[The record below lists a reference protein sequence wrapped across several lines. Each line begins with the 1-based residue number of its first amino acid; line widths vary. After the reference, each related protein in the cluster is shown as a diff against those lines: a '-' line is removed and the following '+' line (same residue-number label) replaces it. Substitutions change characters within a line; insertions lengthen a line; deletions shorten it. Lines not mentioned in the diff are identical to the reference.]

1 MEPGASKV
9 SRRSVLKQ
17 AAAISAGT
25 AVALVGGDARA
36 EPAPGAPA
44 IHTGTQAGRKFRAF
58 VVRTNP
64 PGTTIQGSNAAIEQ
78 LTLKALDDDRVVVR
92 TEASQVCYTI
102 TGQSVGNYPMPR
114 ALGHGAVGIVEAV
127 GAKVQRVRVGDRVIA
142 VATPACGQCYT
153 CLRGRA
159 DRCQFLNIGFQPYA
173 TLADG
178 TDVIQ
183 HDNTCGFSELMVP
196 LEWACVPVPSTH
208 LSAIE
213 LAMLADVCCCGLGT
227 VLGGAPVEPASDV
240 AVLGCGPVG
249 LSAIQGARIRGASQI
264 IAIDPIKVRREL
276 ALRLGA
282 TVALDPNVEGMNL
295 VEKVR
300 SMCEFPSDRRLAGGR
315 DTTLT
320 RNDAGPDYVIEA
332 VGGESFPPKAEAGPD
347 PTGLLPLHQAW
358 ELCSAAGHL
367 TTVSAGQ
374 RGNFSVPAAQWS
386 NGSKSHYSGNM
397 TGTNAL
403 RDIPRFVRLAN
414 KGQFNVKAL
423 ATSTFPLD
431 RVKDALQIV
440 ADRLTIA
447 AVLVFNA

>member
-1 MEPGASKV
+1 MGLDASKV

-17 AAAISAGT
+17 AAAISAST
-25 AVALVGGDARA
+25 AAGLVAANAQG
-36 EPAPGAPA
+36 APEAPA
-44 IHTGTQAGRKFRAF
+44 ILTGTQAGRRFRAF

-64 PGTTIQGSNAAIEQ
+64 PGTSIQGSNAAVEQ

-92 TEASQVCYTI
+92 TEACQVCYTI

-114 ALGHGAVGIVEAV
+114 ALGHGAVGVVEAV
-127 GAKVQRVRVGDRVIA
+127 GAKVQRVKVGDRVIT
-142 VATPACGQCYT
+142 VASPACGQCYT

-173 TLADG
+173 TLGDG

-208 LSAIE
+208 LSAVE

-227 VLGGAPVEPASDV
+227 AFGVAPVEPGSDV

-249 LSAIQGARIRGASQI
+249 LSAIQGARIKGAAQI
-264 IAIDPIKVRREL
+264 IAVDPVKRRRDL
-276 ALRLGA
+276 ALQLGA
-282 TVALDPNVEGMNL
+282 TVALDPNVEGTNL

-300 SMCEFPSDRRLAGGR
+300 SLCEFPSDRRLAGGR
-315 DTTLT
+315 NPSLMG
-320 RNDAGPDYVIEA
+320 NNAGPDYVIEA
-332 VGGESFPPKAEAGPD
+332 VGGESFPPKVEAGPD
-347 PTGLLPLHQAW
+347 PTGVLSLQQAW

-367 TTVSAGQ
+367 TTVSVGQ
-374 RGNFSVPAAQWS
+374 RGNFSVPAARWS
-386 NGSKSHYSGNM
+386 NGSKNHHPGNM

-403 RDIPRFVRLAN
+403 RDIPRFVRLADR
-414 KGQFNVKAL
+414 GQFNAKAL
-423 ATSTFPLD
+423 ATSTFPLEHA
-431 RVKDALQIV
+431 KDALQIV

-447 AVLVFNA
+447 AVLVFST

>member
-1 MEPGASKV
+1 MEVRTSKV
-9 SRRSVLKQ
+9 SRRSILQQ
-17 AAAISAGT
+17 AAAISAG
-25 AVALVGGDARA
+25 AAAGLAVGGAQA
-36 EPAPGAPA
+36 AQAIEAPA
-44 IHTGTQAGRKFRAF
+44 IQTGTQTGRRFRAF

-64 PGTTIQGSNAAIEQ
+64 PGTTIQGSNAAVEQ
-78 LTLKALDDDRVVVR
+78 LTLKKLDDDRVVVR
-92 TEASQVCYTI
+92 TEAAQVCYTI

-227 VLGGAPVEPASDV
+227 VFGVAPVEPASDV

-264 IAIDPIKVRREL
+264 IAVDPIRVRREL

-300 SMCEFPSDRRLAGGR
+300 GLCEFPNDRRLAGGR

-320 RNDAGPDYVIEA
+320 RNDAGPDYVVEA
-332 VGGESFPPKAEAGPD
+332 VGGESFPPKAEAAPD
-347 PTGLLPLHQAW
+347 PTGLLPLQQAW

-367 TTVSAGQ
+367 TTVSGGQ
-374 RGNFSVPAAQWS
+374 RGNFTVPAARWS
-386 NGSKSHYSGNM
+386 NGSKNHHSGNM

-403 RDIPRFVRLAN
+403 RDIPRFVRLADN
-414 KGQFNVKAL
+414 GQFDVKSL
-423 ATSTFPLD
+423 ATSTFPLE
-431 RVKDALQIV
+431 RAKDALQIV

-447 AVLVFNA
+447 AVLTFSA

>member
-1 MEPGASKV
+1 MEVRTSKV

-25 AVALVGGDARA
+25 AAGLAVAGAQA
-36 EPAPGAPA
+36 QAIEAPA
-44 IHTGTQAGRKFRAF
+44 IRTGTQAGRKFRAF

-64 PGTTIQGSNAAIEQ
+64 PGTTIQGSNAAVEQ
-78 LTLKALDDDRVVVR
+78 LSLKKLDDDRVVVR
-92 TEASQVCYTI
+92 TEAAQVCYTI

-227 VLGGAPVEPASDV
+227 VFGVAPVEPASDV

-264 IAIDPIKVRREL
+264 IAVDPIRVRREL

-300 SMCEFPSDRRLAGGR
+300 SLCEFPNDRRLAGGR

-320 RNDAGPDYVIEA
+320 RNDAGPDYVVEA
-332 VGGESFPPKAEAGPD
+332 VGGESFPPKAEAAPD
-347 PTGLLPLHQAW
+347 PTGLLPLQQAW

-374 RGNFSVPAAQWS
+374 RGNFTVPAARWS
-386 NGSKSHYSGNM
+386 NGSKNHHSGNM

-403 RDIPRFVRLAN
+403 RDIPRFVRLADS
-414 KGQFNVKAL
+414 GQFDVKSL
-423 ATSTFPLD
+423 ATATFPLE
-431 RVKDALQIV
+431 RAKDALQIV

-447 AVLVFNA
+447 AVLTFSA

>member
-1 MEPGASKV
+1 MEPDDAKV
-9 SRRSVLKQ
+9 SRRSLLQQ
-17 AAAISAGT
+17 AAAIGAGT
-25 AVALVGGDARA
+25 AAGLIAGNAPPARA
-36 EPAPGAPA
+36 LEAPA
-44 IHTGTQAGRKFRAF
+44 ILSGTQAGRPFRAY

-64 PGTTIQGSNAAIEQ
+64 PGTTIQGSNAAVEP
-78 LTLKALDDDRVVVR
+78 LRLKALDDDRVVVR
-92 TEASQVCYTI
+92 TEACQVCYTI

-142 VATPACGQCYT
+142 VASPACGQCYT

-159 DRCQFLNIGFQPYA
+159 DRCQFLSIGFQPYA
-173 TLADG
+173 TMQDG
-178 TDVIQ
+178 TEVIQ

-227 VLGGAPVEPASDV
+227 AFGQAPVEQGSDV
-240 AVLGCGPVG
+240 AVMGCGPVG
-249 LSAIQGARIRGASQI
+249 LSAIQGARIKGASQI
-264 IAIDPIKVRREL
+264 IAIDPIEARRNL
-276 ALRLGA
+276 ALQLGA

-295 VEKVR
+295 VGKVR

-315 DTTLT
+315 DTNLMH
-320 RNDAGPDYVIEA
+320 NNAGPDFVIEA
-332 VGGESFPPKAEAGPD
+332 AGGDLFPPKATRGPD
-347 PTGLLPLHQAW
+347 PTGLLSLQQAW
-358 ELCSAAGHL
+358 EMCSAAGQL

-386 NGSKSHYSGNM
+386 NGSKSHHSGNM
-397 TGTNAL
+397 VGTNAL
-403 RDIPRFVRLAN
+403 RDIPRFVRLTDS
-414 KGQFNVKAL
+414 GQFNAKAL
-423 ATSTFPLD
+423 ATSTFPLE
-431 RVKDALQIV
+431 RAKDALQIV

-447 AVLVFNA
+447 AVLVFNS

>member
-1 MEPGASKV
+1 MV
-9 SRRSVLKQ
+9 SRRSVLTQ

-25 AVALVGGDARA
+25 VAGLVGGNAQA
-36 EPAPGAPA
+36 AQALQAPA
-44 IHTGTQAGRKFRAF
+44 IHTGTQAGRRFRAF

-78 LTLKALDDDRVVVR
+78 LTLKTLDDDRVVVR
-92 TEASQVCYTI
+92 TEACQVCYTI
-102 TGQSVGNYPMPR
+102 TGQSVGNYAMPR

-127 GAKVQRVRVGDRVIA
+127 GAKVQRVRVGDRVIT

-153 CLRGRA
+153 CLRGQA
-159 DRCQFLNIGFQPYA
+159 DRCQFLSIGFQPYA
-173 TLADG
+173 TLEDG
-178 TDVIQ
+178 SDVIQ

-208 LSAIE
+208 LSAVE

-227 VLGGAPVEPASDV
+227 VFGVAPVEPASDV

-249 LSAIQGARIRGASQI
+249 LSAIQGARIKGASQI
-264 IAIDPIKVRREL
+264 IAVDPIKARRDL
-276 ALRLGA
+276 ALQLGA

-300 SMCEFPSDRRLAGGR
+300 SMCEFPNARRLAGGR

-320 RNDAGPDYVIEA
+320 RNNAGPDYVIEA
-332 VGGESFPPKAEAGPD
+332 VGGDLFPPKATAGPD
-347 PTGLLPLHQAW
+347 PTGILSLQQAW
-358 ELCSAAGHL
+358 DMCSAAGQL
-367 TTVSAGQ
+367 TTVSVGQ
-374 RGNFSVPAAQWS
+374 RGNFTVPGAQWS
-386 NGSKSHYSGNM
+386 NGSKSHHSGNM
-397 TGTNAL
+397 IGTNAL
-403 RDIPRFVRLAN
+403 RDIPRFVRLADN
-414 KGQFNVKAL
+414 GQFNAKAL

-431 RVKDALQIV
+431 RAKDALQIV

>member
-1 MEPGASKV
+1 MQPDDAKV
-9 SRRSVLKQ
+9 TRRSILQQ
-17 AAAISAGT
+17 AAAIGAGT
-25 AVALVGGDARA
+25 AAGLLAANAPTAQALQS
-36 EPAPGAPA
+36 PA
-44 IHTGTQAGRKFRAF
+44 IHTGTQTGRRFRAY

-64 PGTTIQGSNAAIEQ
+64 PGAGIQDSNAAVEQ
-78 LTLKALDDDRVVVR
+78 LSLKALDDDRVVVR
-92 TEASQVCYTI
+92 TEACQVCYTI

-127 GAKVQRVRVGDRVIA
+127 GAKVQRVRVGDRVIC

-159 DRCQFLNIGFQPYA
+159 DRCQFLSIGFQPYA
-173 TLADG
+173 TAEDG

-183 HDNTCGFSELMVP
+183 HDNVCGFSELMVP

-208 LSAIE
+208 LSSIE

-227 VLGGAPVEPASDV
+227 VFGQAPVEQGSDV

-249 LSAIQGARIRGASQI
+249 LSAIQGARIKGASQI
-264 IAIDPIKVRREL
+264 IAIDPIKARRDL
-276 ALRLGA
+276 ALQLGA

-295 VEKVR
+295 VTKVR
-300 SMCEFPSDRRLAGGR
+300 SMCEFPNDRRVAGGR
-315 DTTLT
+315 DTNLMH
-320 RNDAGPDYVIEA
+320 NNAGPDYVIEA
-332 VGGESFPPKAEAGPD
+332 AGGDLFVPKATVGPD
-347 PTGLLPLHQAW
+347 PTGLLSLQQAW

-386 NGSKSHYSGNM
+386 NGSKSHHSGNM
-397 TGTNAL
+397 VGTNAL
-403 RDIPRFVRLAN
+403 RDIPRFVRLADS
-414 KGQFNVKAL
+414 GQFDAKAL
-423 ATSTFPLD
+423 ATSTFSLD
-431 RVKDALQIV
+431 RTKDALQIV

-447 AVLVFNA
+447 AVLVFNS